1 VALQTIAN
9 EQKTWEMAVTVP
21 SQVNVNLTE
30 FELELPVLVQKSLS
44 YTADPLASM
53 SDGAPLPDW
62 LRFDPLKGL
71 LLVRKSADLIF
82 PLELSLVLG
91 KERIN
96 IVMSERPN

>member
-1 VALQTIAN
+1 
-9 EQKTWEMAVTVP
+9 
-21 SQVNVNLTE
+21 
-30 FELELPVLVQKSLS
+30 
-44 YTADPLASM
+44 M